1 MVSIRVCRDQTRQSS
16 LGYAYVNLVHIQ
28 DVANAMEH
36 VNFTPLNGKS
46 IRVMFSNR
54 DPSIRKSRYTNAFI
68 KNLGMS
74 MDNKAL
80 HDTFA
85 AFHFV
90 LSSKVVIDYNNQSKG
105 YGFM

>member
-1 MVSIRVCRDQTRQSS
+1 
-16 LGYAYVNLVHIQ
+16 
-28 DVANAMEH
+28 
-36 VNFTPLNGKS
+36 
-46 IRVMFSNR
+46 
-54 DPSIRKSRYTNAFI
+54 
-68 KNLGMS
+68 MS